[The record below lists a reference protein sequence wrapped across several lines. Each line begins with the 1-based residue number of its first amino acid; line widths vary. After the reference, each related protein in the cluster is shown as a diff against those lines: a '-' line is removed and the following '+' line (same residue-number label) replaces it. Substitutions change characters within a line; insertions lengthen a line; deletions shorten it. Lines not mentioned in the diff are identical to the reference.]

1 MKTYICDS
9 CGRVMSN
16 PYRENMK
23 EFYVDFFAH
32 EGNGVLPCNCKR
44 KVKIH
49 LCENCYRGLYS
60 IAEKVRS
67 ENNV

>member
-9 CGRVMSN
+9 CGRVMSD

-32 EGNGVLPCNCKR
+32 EGNGGAALQ
-44 KVKIH
+44 
-49 LCENCYRGLYS
+49 L
-60 IAEKVRS
+60 
-67 ENNV
+67 